1 MTKTRSDKPA
11 AQVDL
16 ERRVLALTECDH
28 IEEVWAELCVAMSGF
43 GFDRLLYGFTRFR
56 SGQSLGD
63 PDDFLL
69 LTNHPASYTK
79 PFFDDRMYREAPMVR
94 WALNNDGAC
103 SWRVL
108 QQMDA
113 ENVLSAP
120 ERRVLEYNRRHNVVA
135 GYSISFRSISR
146 RAKGAIALTAR
157 DGLDQDDVDA
167 IWATNKS
174 EILILNNVAHLK
186 ILTLPY
192 TPPNQSLTKRQREAL
207 EWVGDGK
214 TTADTASLMGL
225 TPATV
230 EKHLRLARA
239 ALNVETTAQAVLKAA
254 FQNQMFVLDL

>member
-1 MTKTRSDKPA
+1 MTDIGARDQA
-11 AQVDL
+11 ASLDL
-16 ERRVLALTECDH
+16 QKRVLAMTQYDQ
-28 IEEVWAELCVAMSGF
+28 IEEVWSNLCEAMEVY

-63 PDDFLL
+63 PDDFLV
-69 LTNHPASYTK
+69 LTNFSNSYTQ
-79 PFFDDRMYREAPMVR
+79 PFFDQRLYREAPMVR

-108 QQMDA
+108 QQMADEGVMTEA
-113 ENVLSAP
+113 
-120 ERRVLEYNRRHNVVA
+120 ERRVVAFNHSHDIKA
-135 GYSISFRSISR
+135 GYSISFRSVSR

-157 DGLDQDDVDA
+157 SGINQAEVDS
-167 IWATNKS
+167 IWRAHSS
-174 EILILNNVAHLK
+174 EIQILCNVAHLK

-192 TPPNQSLTKRQREAL
+192 TPPNQTLTKRQREAL

-214 TTADTASLMGL
+214 TTADTAALMGL